1 MNPYDFSK
9 FLEEIKELD
18 LHQMIKIANTRCRS
32 LENASFGVKGAVKR
46 RQEGSVEFVANLKEL
61 LFWLG
66 NGIKPHGLTEGEFQ
80 MLRPLCVNLIAKNQL
95 KPEALE
101 VFNRREQP

>member
-1 MNPYDFSK
+1 MNLYDFST
-9 FLEEIKELD
+9 FLEKIKDLD
-18 LHQMIKIANTRCRS
+18 RHEMIRVANEHCRI
-32 LENASFGVKGAVKR
+32 LEEASFGVKGAVKR
-46 RQEGSVEFVANLKEL
+46 RQEGSVEFVAKLKEL

-66 NGIKPHGLTEGEFQ
+66 NGIKPHSLREDEFQ
-80 MLRPLCVNLIAKNQL
+80 RLRPLCVNLIAKNQL

>member
-1 MNPYDFSK
+1 MNPYDFST
-9 FLEEIKELD
+9 FLEKIKDLD
-18 LHQMIKIANTRCRS
+18 WHEMIKVANDRCESVER
-32 LENASFGVKGAVKR
+32 ASSGVRGAPKR
-46 RQEGSVEFVANLKEL
+46 RQEGSVEFAHDLKGL

-66 NGIKPHGLTEGEFQ
+66 NGIKPHGLSEGQFQ